1 MKALLKTRWENYE
14 HNDKMTNPDNITPAP
29 YKKYK
34 PTQIQGLGQ
43 VPHHWEE
50 RSLGQAGT
58 LAKGLGGNKEDE
70 RPEGLPCVRYGDLYT
85 THRFFI
91 EETRSFISQEDRI
104 KYTGLKLGD
113 VLFAASG
120 ETTEEIGKSAVNLME
135 EPAYCGGDVILF
147 RPTAELHPKYCGYVL
162 DCQPMAD
169 QKAIMGRGF
178 TVHHI
183 YGRQL
188 KYLRFPIPPSDEQ
201 AAIVRFLDHADGQIQ
216 RYIAAK
222 ERLIAL
228 LEEERQALVHQAV
241 TRGLDPNVRLKPSGV
256 EWLGE
261 VPKHWEVGPLKRAFG
276 SMDYGISESAS
287 HLGAIPLLTMGNLRD
302 GQVIVPHEGGVDSV
316 DPYLLLRE
324 GDLLFNRTNSRELV
338 GKVGLFTGHD
348 SPTTFASYLVRM
360 RPNSNHE
367 PEYLNMVLNDTSF
380 ISSARRE
387 SVPSLHQS
395 NLNPTRYGRL
405 HIALPPREEQS
416 VILRVLQEETVT
428 LRNSVARTRRQ
439 IDLMN
444 EYRTR
449 LIADVV
455 TGQLDVREAAAQN
468 QVAS

>member
-1 MKALLKTRWENYE
+1 MVAKL
-14 HNDKMTNPDNITPAP
+14 HTNFRNI
-29 YKKYK
+29 
-34 PTQIQGLGQ
+34 GLPWLPEVPGQ
-43 VPHHWEE
+43 WDVQRGKDIFDAIDV
-50 RSLGQAGT
+50 RSQAGAEELLT
-58 LAKGLGGNKEDE
+58 VSSNHGVIPRNSANVTMFQAETYEGYKLCWPGDLVINSLWAWSRGLAVSNYHGIISSAYGVYRTKNG
-70 RPEGLPCVRYGDLYT
+70 VRYDP
-85 THRFFI
+85 RFVNYMVRSTPFQW
-91 EETRSFISQEDRI
+91 ELQTRSKGIWISRLQLTDEAF
-104 KYTGLKLGD
+104 
-113 VLFAASG
+113 FA
-120 ETTEEIGKSAVNLME
+120 IPFPVPP
-135 EPAYCGGDVILF
+135 PA
-147 RPTAELHPKYCGYVL
+147 
-162 DCQPMAD
+162 
-169 QKAIMGRGF
+169 
-178 TVHHI
+178 
-183 YGRQL
+183 
-188 KYLRFPIPPSDEQ
+188 EQ
-201 AAIVRFLDHADGQIQ
+201 TAIVRFLDHADEQIQ

-228 LEEERQALVHQAV
+228 LEEQRQALVHQAV
-241 TRGLDPNVRLKPSGV
+241 TRGLDPSVRLKDSGV
-256 EWLGE
+256 EWLGD
-261 VPKHWEVGPLKRAFG
+261 VPEHWEVGPLKRAFG

-287 HLGAIPLLTMGNLRD
+287 HSGAIPLLTMGNLRD

-405 HIALPPREEQS
+405 HIALPPKEEQS

-449 LIADVV
+449 LTADVV
-455 TGQLDVREAAAQN
+455 TGQLDVREAAAQLEAAPLEN
-468 QVAS
+468 KLPDQVVAGQEV

>member
-1 MKALLKTRWENYE
+1 MRVSNV
-14 HNDKMTNPDNITPAP
+14 DKHT
-29 YKKYK
+29 
-34 PTQIQGLGQ
+34 
-43 VPHHWEE
+43 
-50 RSLGQAGT
+50 
-58 LAKGLGGNKEDE
+58 KEDE
-70 RPEGLPCVRYGDLYT
+70 LAVRLCNYVDVYKNDRITKQLPFMQATASADEIQKFRLHKNDVVITKDSETWDDIGVPALVTEPSDDLISGYHLAILRPRAGISGPFLFWALQSKPAAYQFHVEAKGVTRYGLSHNGIQSVT
-85 THRFFI
+85 I
-91 EETRSFISQEDRI
+91 
-104 KYTGLKLGD
+104 
-113 VLFAASG
+113 
-120 ETTEEIGKSAVNLME
+120 
-135 EPAYCGGDVILF
+135 
-147 RPTAELHPKYCGYVL
+147 
-162 DCQPMAD
+162 
-169 QKAIMGRGF
+169 
-178 TVHHI
+178 
-183 YGRQL
+183 
-188 KYLRFPIPPSDEQ
+188 PIPPPEEQ
-201 AAIVRFLDHADGQIQ
+201 AAIVRFLDHADEQIQ

-222 ERLIAL
+222 ERLIVL
-228 LEEERQALVHQAV
+228 LEEQRQALIHQAV

-287 HLGAIPLLTMGNLRD
+287 HSGAIPLLTMGNLRD

-316 DPYLLLRE
+316 NPYLLLRE

-405 HIALPPREEQS
+405 HIALPPKEEQS